1 MLLIWGLA
9 VVIPSVQRQV
19 VSFFHNLPTYL
30 EKANAT
36 IDDFLDNRVSSDIK
50 PQLDE
55 ITKELSANITSWA
68 SSISGR
74 AVNWVSNLIGV
85 ASQVIV
91 ALIIMPFIVFYLLR
105 DGKNLKGHIVR
116 FLPTKI
122 RKSAEQVLSD
132 VNTQL
137 SNYVR
142 GQITVAIVVA
152 IMFIIFFK
160 IIGLRY
166 AVTLGDLCGNL
177 EFDPILG

>member
-1 MLLIWGLA
+1 
-9 VVIPSVQRQV
+9 
-19 VSFFHNLPTYL
+19 
-30 EKANAT
+30 
-36 IDDFLDNRVSSDIK
+36 
-50 PQLDE
+50 
-55 ITKELSANITSWA
+55 
-68 SSISGR
+68 
-74 AVNWVSNLIGV
+74 
-85 ASQVIV
+85 
-91 ALIIMPFIVFYLLR
+91 MPFYCLLSSSR
-105 DGKNLKGHIVR
+105 WKNLKGHIVR

-166 AVTLGDLCGNL
+166 AVTLGISG
-177 EFDPILG
+177 ES